1 MPQTYNFDPSNPKM
15 PDFKNPFDLRILKIL
30 GFVIV
35 IIWLISGIYKVDE
48 SELGVVLR
56 FGKLSKI
63 TTPGINYH
71 LPFPFETVMTPK
83 VTEIKRIEVGFRT
96 ISQGP
101 PSRFRSVPSEAR
113 MLTGDENIINAEVI
127 VQYKISDPAQYLFNV
142 YDVTETLS
150 DVAEAALRQV
160 IGSHV
165 IDEAL
170 TSGKFVI
177 QEETK
182 LIIQDILNS
191 YQAGIF
197 VEAVQLQDVNPPDE
211 VIDAFKDVASAREEK
226 QRLINEAEGYR
237 NDIIPKARGNAEQEV
252 VRAEGYKAERIA
264 KAEGEA
270 AKFLSIY
277 NEYVKSKD
285 VTKKRLYLE
294 TMEKILPK
302 MKKNIVDS
310 DANVLNI
317 LPLKDMKGLTK

>member
-1 MPQTYNFDPSNPKM
+1 MPQTYNFDPENPKM
-15 PDFKNPFDLRILKIL
+15 PDFKNPLDARILKIL
-30 GFVIV
+30 GVVIF
-35 IIWLISGIYKVDE
+35 IIWLISGVYKVDE
-48 SELGVVLR
+48 SEQGVVLR
-56 FGKLSKI
+56 FGRLSEI

-71 LPFPFETVMTPK
+71 LPFPFESVITPK

-101 PSRFRSVPSEAR
+101 PARYRSVPSEAR

-150 DVAEAALRQV
+150 DVAESALRQV
-160 IGSHV
+160 IGSHI

-182 LIIQDILNS
+182 VIIQEILNS
-191 YQAGIF
+191 YNAGIF
-197 VEAVQLQDVNPPDE
+197 IEAVQLQDVNPPDE
-211 VIDAFKDVASAREEK
+211 VINAFKDVASAREEK
-226 QRLINEAEGYR
+226 QRLINEAQGYR
-237 NDIIPKARGNAEQEV
+237 NDIIPKARGKAEQEV
-252 VRAEGYKAERIA
+252 VQAEGYKAERIA

-270 AKFLSIY
+270 AKFVSIY
-277 NEYVKSKD
+277 SEYVKSKD

-302 MKKNIVDS
+302 MNKNIIDP